1 MESHILVVQGEKANR
16 MIKEDTGR
24 ENRNGRWRREDTRI
38 PTEASSA
45 GDSWDFNNQIKQRME
60 ETLSGHL

>member
-24 ENRNGRWRREDTRI
+24 ENRNGRWRTEDTGI

-45 GDSWDFNNQIKQRME
+45 GESLEFNNQIKQRME